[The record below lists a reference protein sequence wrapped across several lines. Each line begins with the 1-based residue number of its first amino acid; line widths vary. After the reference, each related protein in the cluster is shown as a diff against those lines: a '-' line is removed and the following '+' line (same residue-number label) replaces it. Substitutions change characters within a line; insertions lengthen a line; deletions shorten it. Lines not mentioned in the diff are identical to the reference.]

1 MKRINYNENTGDLE
15 VPLDL
20 LSDGILRAKKEKKHN
35 IKIVA
40 PNSNLN
46 YEPALK
52 PLINNENIFS
62 IYIADDVN
70 LKKINLEPL
79 YSLKNIKK
87 LSIQYFKGH
96 IDFFKLPTL
105 EILYITKADSE
116 IDRLFIDGLK
126 ELLLVSI
133 KNTDCS
139 FISSLPNLKNLRI
152 SSAQIKSLSGVEPLD
167 KLESLKLNY
176 CPKLTDISSINK
188 LKNLSSLHI
197 EKCKNLNNFTPLS
210 NNDSISDLFLSSADS
225 LQFIPTMKH
234 IKLLKFWDL
243 KDGNLNF
250 LLDSPSLER
259 VDFYPQKKHYTH
271 KKDEINNLIK

>member
-1 MKRINYNENTGDLE
+1 M
-15 VPLDL
+15 
-20 LSDGILRAKKEKKHN
+20 
-35 IKIVA
+35 
-40 PNSNLN
+40 
-46 YEPALK
+46 
-52 PLINNENIFS
+52 
-62 IYIADDVN
+62 
-70 LKKINLEPL
+70 KKINLEPL

-87 LSIQYFKGH
+87 LSIQYLKGH

-105 EILYITKADSE
+105 ETLYITKADSE

-133 KNTDCS
+133 KNTDCR
-139 FISSLPNLKNLRI
+139 FISSLPNLKSLRI
-152 SSAQIKSLSGVEPLD
+152 SSARIKSISGVEPLD

-176 CPKLTDISSINK
+176 CPDLTDISSINK

-197 EKCKNLNNFTPLS
+197 EKCKNLNNLSSLS
-210 NNDSISDLFLSSADS
+210 NNDSISDLFLSNADS
-225 LQFIPTMKH
+225 LEFIPTMKH

-243 KDGNLNF
+243 KDGNLNS
-250 LLDSPSLER
+250 LLESPSLER